1 MELARL
7 PQGNQTELSAA
18 QVKVLEAMADGK
30 SVRTIAE
37 RIGGQDMAKRKAWR
51 NRIRYWMRDDPSF
64 RAALGLAAQA
74 QHLDDLMPATIAL
87 GRRAA
92 RGRTDAIRLLY
103 EASGYHNPK
112 VQHNH
117 EHSGTIDINLK
128 MGGRPEPVVDAE
140 VVEE

>member
-1 MELARL
+1 MELARA
-7 PQGNQTELSAA
+7 PQASQMELTTA
-18 QVKVLEAMADGK
+18 QIKVLEALSDGMT
-30 SVRTIAE
+30 VRTVAE
-37 RIGGQDMAKRKAWR
+37 RIGGADMAKRKLWR
-51 NRIRYWMRDDPSF
+51 RRIRYWLKEDAAF
-64 RAALGLAAQA
+64 RAELGLAAQT
-74 QHLDDLMPATIAL
+74 QMMSDLIPATAAL

-92 RGRTDAIRLLY
+92 RGRVDAIRLLY
-103 EASGYHNPK
+103 EASGFHNPK